1 MCKTISSLLIIIF
14 CVTCSLSISAKNIEK
29 KESKIL
35 TISEINNK
43 EKIRDLTEIER
54 VSLSTI
60 YLLYK
65 NGVITESEAN
75 QEFGHFLENEDRKN
89 ALLKLAHIDDAQKE
103 LKQAEE
109 SSDWVKL
116 FNLVNLMKLCGVLL
130 LIAAVAYFI
139 AQTYELLQDIGRVFW
154 RLICTL
160 PAICYQILFVII
172 GLTLALV
179 PMIISISEA
188 QYVVIFGVLLAY
200 VALVWWTIHYE
211 EQSEILLEKLSLG
224 LPIGMV
230 WSFYHAIYFGFFAI
244 REEIAFLQLVTF
256 AWVVLGIAVGIFKL
270 FNFEDKPYK
279 GTKCFSL
286 ALSSTIVTCII
297 LFLNQSSDWI
307 TPYYKFTYYGLVP
320 LLLLS
325 FSISG
330 FYLQKPSWVKK
341 FSNIMMFSLLFISA
355 PLPSF
360 GLDNLYAMINS
371 GVFAYGFITITT
383 MVFRVSFLFGLIST
397 SLVVYVLA
405 LVIEHNPEKFMLYI

>member
-29 KESKIL
+29 KESQIL
-35 TISEINNK
+35 TINEINNK

-211 EQSEILLEKLSLG
+211 EQSEILL
-224 LPIGMV
+224 
-230 WSFYHAIYFGFFAI
+230 
-244 REEIAFLQLVTF
+244 
-256 AWVVLGIAVGIFKL
+256 
-270 FNFEDKPYK
+270 
-279 GTKCFSL
+279 
-286 ALSSTIVTCII
+286 
-297 LFLNQSSDWI
+297 
-307 TPYYKFTYYGLVP
+307 
-320 LLLLS
+320 
-325 FSISG
+325 
-330 FYLQKPSWVKK
+330 
-341 FSNIMMFSLLFISA
+341 
-355 PLPSF
+355 
-360 GLDNLYAMINS
+360 
-371 GVFAYGFITITT
+371 
-383 MVFRVSFLFGLIST
+383 
-397 SLVVYVLA
+397 
-405 LVIEHNPEKFMLYI
+405 